1 LSVQFYRL
9 KKAKTVSAAPAVDTI
24 TTRENVIHYIH
35 VNISKVTIQSICDN
49 FNISPIQLYEIL
61 EDDKPGEVIRKHR
74 ISLVRKFRKEKK
86 DENFIAEHTGFS
98 VSYLKKIF

>member
-1 LSVQFYRL
+1 
-9 KKAKTVSAAPAVDTI
+9 VDTI
-24 TTRENVIHYIH
+24 TTRENVIRYIH
-35 VNISKVTIQSICDN
+35 QNISKVTIQSICDN

-61 EDDKPGEVIRKHR
+61 EEDKPGEVIRKHR